1 MSSAIPENSA
11 PFSLAEVAKLCGGT
25 LHGADVTTVGVS
37 SDSRQTLGGKLFVA
51 LRGERF
57 DGHEFARKAAE
68 AGAGGVLIERDL
80 GGLPIP
86 SVRVKSTLDAL
97 GKLGQAHR
105 KRWHGKIVA
114 VAGSAGKT
122 TTRSAIAAVLCS
134 LGADAV
140 HYAAGNL
147 NNLIGVPMVL
157 LGLEARHT
165 LGLVEIGTN
174 ARGEVGTLS
183 ALSEPDLAVLTMIGV
198 EHSEGLG
205 ELDQIEQEEGQIWHG
220 LRATGTA
227 IVNADDPRVL
237 RTLSGARTSR
247 RMSYGRA
254 TNAQYQLL
262 ERSSAVGGSRL
273 RVERDTAY
281 ARDVIELEVPLLG
294 EAGAYATLAAVAVAE
309 DICQRAL
316 EPRQISEAL
325 RAAGEPGRLT
335 PIELRDE
342 IMLLDDSYNSNPA
355 SMTSSLDV
363 AQELAQARRAR
374 LVLVLGEMREL
385 GALSERMHRE
395 TARKIAELR
404 PGLLVA
410 VSGDA
415 RYFAQAEQE
424 PPIETHFAEAPE
436 GALEILLERVLARDV
451 VLVKASRGVHAER
464 IVEGLVRARGLAA

>member
-1 MSSAIPENSA
+1 EP
-11 PFSLAEVAKLCGGT
+11 
-25 LHGADVTTVGVS
+25 
-37 SDSRQTLGGKLFVA
+37 R
-51 LRGERF
+51 
-57 DGHEFARKAAE
+57 
-68 AGAGGVLIERDL
+68 
-80 GGLPIP
+80 
-86 SVRVKSTLDAL
+86 
-97 GKLGQAHR
+97 HR
-105 KRWHGKIVA
+105 
-114 VAGSAGKT
+114 
-122 TTRSAIAAVLCS
+122 
-134 LGADAV
+134 
-140 HYAAGNL
+140 
-147 NNLIGVPMVL
+147 
-157 LGLEARHT
+157 

-174 ARGEVGTLS
+174 ARGEVARLS
-183 ALSEPDLAVLTMIGV
+183 QLSEPDLAVLTVIGV

-205 ELDQIEQEEGQIWHG
+205 ELDQIEQEEGAIWLG

-227 IVNADDPRVL
+227 IANADDPRVL

-247 RMSYGRA
+247 RMRYGRA

-262 ERSSAVGGSRL
+262 ERSSAVSGSRL

-316 EPRQISEAL
+316 EPDQISEAL

-355 SMTSSLDV
+355 SMTSSLAV
-363 AQELAQARRAR
+363 AQELAQARHAR

-395 TARKIAELR
+395 TAQKIAEIR

-415 RYFAQAEQE
+415 RYFTQAASE
-424 PPIETHFAEAPE
+424 PPIEAHFVQAPE
-436 GALEILLERVLARDV
+436 GALEFLLERVLARDV